1 MSSNFKVDSLLISL
15 KDLQSEKNCLEQK
28 LNKRREKRRQCECE
42 LERVEGKMMQVS
54 DVHRKMVETLKVAQL
69 KVTQTQGQTD
79 SLEEANQRRR
89 DRIAGINNN
98 IANEK
103 IKQQENVNSFED
115 KLSELTED
123 LMKARAHYK
132 DENLHN
138 LLVSSKEKL
147 DELTQNL
154 NNRNQEV
161 KRLTDA
167 LEQLKSQTDDK
178 EQEIPEETCKH
189 IWQMMKDEN
198 QTIHSYLNQ
207 LQTDLKVIHDTTLSQ
222 ETKKMAID

>member
-28 LNKRREKRRQCECE
+28 LNKCREKRRQCECE

-79 SLEEANQRRR
+79 SLEEANQKRR
-89 DRIAGINNN
+89 DRIADINKN

-115 KLSELTED
+115 KLSELTEE

-138 LLVSSKEKL
+138 ELVSNKEKL
-147 DELTQNL
+147 DELTETFRK
-154 NNRNQEV
+154 RNQEV
-161 KRLTDA
+161 DTLVDA
-167 LEQLKSQTDDK
+167 FEQLKSQADEKDH
-178 EQEIPEETCKH
+178 EIPEETCKH

-207 LQTDLKVIHDTTLSQ
+207 LQKDLKVIHDSTLSH
-222 ETKKMAID
+222 ETNKMAVD